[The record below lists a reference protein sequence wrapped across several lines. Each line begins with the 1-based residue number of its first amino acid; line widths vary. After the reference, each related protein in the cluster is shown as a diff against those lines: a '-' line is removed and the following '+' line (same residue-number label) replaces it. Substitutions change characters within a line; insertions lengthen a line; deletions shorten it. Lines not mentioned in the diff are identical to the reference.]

1 MKRRVFLNVMPLGG
15 LGIILS
21 PSPAYSLISKNQF
34 DKIKQIFLKIGRYSS
49 IDLPEGKHIPF
60 GWPAMGIAP
69 GTSVILKPEEKLH
82 QANSSLLIT
91 VALETWDKKLLR
103 VSIPNTGIYLGEMEI
118 SYSSVLVPYE
128 LKIDPKYARQI
139 NRHGLEIKLEA
150 EAPFW
155 FFDQQDAK
163 TDNRL
168 FLPHLVV
175 SENETGTTADF
186 LDCFLSVNSIQAFGW
201 REGTVLDGLWQIYS
215 RKKEKR
221 ALQTINRH
229 FSLFFDDHQNLRYE
243 TAHSVLKEN
252 QIDGIESTIPFAT
265 LARLQPRHPI
275 LKTVVNAWD
284 AYIEKKNGMVIEGST
299 ITAEGCYTVAYPM
312 AVIGN
317 AWQQDSLKNKALQQ
331 LKHRF
336 VLIENGD
343 FYLRYNNGNRTY
355 RNWARGAA
363 WFLIGFARTI
373 SELDHALPDR
383 EYIDKFKEGVDIT
396 VAMQR
401 NDGLWSCFMHEDVLA
416 DTSGS
421 AGIAAAILTGINSG
435 FLPGSYR
442 QVAEKCWN
450 GLQKYITPEGFLK
463 GVAQDNRG
471 GIELQQRNYRVIAQ
485 MGMGLMAQL
494 YAARKM
500 A

>member
-1 MKRRVFLNVMPLGG
+1 MKRRVFLNIIPIGG

-21 PSPAYSLISKNQF
+21 PSPAYSLISKNQSG
-34 DKIKQIFLKIGRYSS
+34 KIKQISLRIDRYSS
-49 IDLPEGKHIPF
+49 IDLPEGKRVPF

-69 GTSVILKPEEKLH
+69 GTSVVLKLEKKL
-82 QANSSLLIT
+82 QKANISLLIT
-91 VALETWDKKLLR
+91 VAMETWDKKLLH
-103 VSIPNTGIYLGEMEI
+103 VSIPDTDIYLGEI
-118 SYSSVLVPYE
+118 AVSYSSVLVPYE
-128 LKIDPKYARQI
+128 LKIDSKYVHQI

-150 EAPFW
+150 GSPFW
-155 FFDQQDAK
+155 FFYKQDSK

-175 SENETGTTADF
+175 SEHETGTTADF
-186 LDCFLSVNSIQAFGW
+186 LDRFMSVDSIQAFGW

-221 ALQTINRH
+221 ALQAIDQHLN
-229 FSLFFDDHQNLRYE
+229 LFFDDHQHLKYE
-243 TAHSVLKEN
+243 TAHSTPKEN

-265 LARLQPRHPI
+265 LARLEPHHPI

-284 AYIEKKNGMVIEGST
+284 AYIEKKNGMVIEGSS

-317 AWQQDSLKNKALQQ
+317 AWQQDSLKNKALEQ

-343 FYLRYNNGNRTY
+343 FYLRYNKGNRTY

-383 EYIDKFKEGVDIT
+383 EYIDKFKEGVDIA
-396 VAMQR
+396 VSMQR
-401 NDGLWSCFMHEDVLA
+401 NGGLWSSFMHKDVPA

-421 AGIAAAILTGINSG
+421 AGISAAILTGINSG

-442 QVAEKCWN
+442 EVAEKCWN
-450 GLQKYITPEGFLK
+450 GLQKYITPEGLLK

-471 GIELQQRNYRVIAQ
+471 GIELQESNYRVIAQ

-494 YAARKM
+494 YAAR
-500 A
+500 